1 MVPLLSVQGIFCSQE
16 MVRIRGLYLSVSE
29 ITMARLTAALAAMA
43 LAYPALAAK
52 EFSFR
57 ANTPAAKQASSGHSV
72 SSNVLALKKSGKAAK
87 SSAYLQ
93 SMRMGGASSSKTYA
107 YGTEPVDNLLSE
119 EYVAEIEWDGVPVK
133 VIIDTGSS
141 DTWLVQ
147 TGFTC
152 VDYDGNLQSV
162 GTSS

>member
-1 MVPLLSVQGIFCSQE
+1 
-16 MVRIRGLYLSVSE
+16 
-29 ITMARLTAALAAMA
+29 MARLTAAFAAMA

-52 EFSFR
+52 EFSLR
-57 ANTPAAKQASSGHSV
+57 ANAPAAKQASSGHSV

-87 SSAYLQ
+87 SSAYVR
-93 SMRMGGASSSKTYA
+93 SMRVGGASSSNTYA
-107 YGTEPVDNLLSE
+107 YGSEPVDDLLSE
-119 EYVAEIEWDGVPVK
+119 EYVAEIEWAGVPVE

-147 TGFTC
+147 AGFTC

-162 GTSS
+162 GTPSLTKLGTQRES